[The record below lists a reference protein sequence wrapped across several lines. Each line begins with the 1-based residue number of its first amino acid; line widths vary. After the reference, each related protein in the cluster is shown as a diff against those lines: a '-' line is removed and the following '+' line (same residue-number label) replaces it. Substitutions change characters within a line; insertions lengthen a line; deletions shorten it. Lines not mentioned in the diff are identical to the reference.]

1 MKFVLALFA
10 DESGWENVTP
20 EAMQEGMEPWNRF
33 ERELYES
40 GAHIA
45 GEGLRPSTEAQT
57 VRLTGDGQGVVS
69 DGPFSKAKEQLGGFY
84 LIDVHGFDEAVSWA
98 RRVPMRPGSFVEVRP
113 VMDYEQFGFVDP
125 AKEAQAQGG

>member
-20 EAMQEGMEPWNRF
+20 EDMQQGMEPWNRF

-45 GEGLRPSTEAQT
+45 GEGLRPSSEAKT
-57 VRLTGDGQGVVS
+57 VKLVDGGDPIVS
-69 DGPFSKAKEQLGGFY
+69 DGPFAETKEQLGGFY
-84 LIDVHGFDEAVSWA
+84 LIEAADLDEAMEWA
-98 RRVPMRPGSFVEVRP
+98 ARIPSSRHGAIEVRP
-113 VMDYEQFGFVDP
+113 VMDYEQFGLERP
-125 AKEAQAQGG
+125 EKQAHA